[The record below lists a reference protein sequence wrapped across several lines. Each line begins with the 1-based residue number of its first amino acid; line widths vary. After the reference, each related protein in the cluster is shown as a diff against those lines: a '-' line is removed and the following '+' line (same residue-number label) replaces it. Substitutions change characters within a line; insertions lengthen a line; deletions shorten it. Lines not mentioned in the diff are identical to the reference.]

1 MNKDSLRVEIHQD
14 GVSKAH
20 VRAGREI
27 EEVERPRWPTGSYH
41 LIFSTTA
48 RLNNHCRYSLFH
60 VFHFNILCG
69 GSQVFSIVFTG

>member
-1 MNKDSLRVEIHQD
+1 MDKDSLGIEIHQD

-41 LIFSTTA
+41 LIFPTTA
-48 RLNNHCRYSLFH
+48 GLNNYC
-60 VFHFNILCG
+60 
-69 GSQVFSIVFTG
+69 